1 MAQALP
7 SLRYGCVREGLAIH
21 RRFQNNLTAQRW
33 RMPMW
38 TLGVYRRLGW
48 STWMCWLS
56 LLVWT
61 TAHAVRLVRERL
73 GWGRRWLSPKTML
86 DSVPQGRKTLFQSD
100 Q

>member
-1 MAQALP
+1 M
-7 SLRYGCVREGLAIH
+7 REGLAIH

-48 STWMCWLS
+48 SSWMCWLS

-73 GWGRRWLSPKTML
+73 GWGRRWLTPNTML
-86 DSVPQGRKTLFQSD
+86 HSVPQGRKALFQTN
-100 Q
+100 QQ